1 MILRCDNDNGG
12 DGGFVC
18 KPCRR
23 DDGHDENQGDDRDD
37 YDDSADSDGTMLVK
51 KKNRVGLGDGGPA
64 MPL

>member
-12 DGGFVC
+12 D

-23 DDGHDENQGDDRDD
+23 DDGAGHGENQGDDRDD